1 MTNDAKLEHRL
12 AAIMATDAVGYS
24 KSGWRSPPSSS
35 FGVTFPRRRGGYTVP
50 TAQRKA
56 AEVVQLRGR
65 GVKPEEIAVKLG
77 ISRASV
83 FRVLKAQRQAV
94 S

>member
-1 MTNDAKLEHRL
+1 MST
-12 AAIMATDAVGYS
+12 AALRG
-24 KSGWRSPPSSS
+24 SGPS
-35 FGVTFPRRRGGYTVP
+35 
-50 TAQRKA
+50 TAQRKG
-56 AEVVQLRGR
+56 AEVVELQGQ

-83 FRVLKAQRQAV
+83 FRVLKGQR

>member
-1 MTNDAKLEHRL
+1 LYVRGFLCPRDDGGQLLIGEPKAQ
-12 AAIMATDAVGYS
+12 AAGKYKGRA
-24 KSGWRSPPSSS
+24 
-35 FGVTFPRRRGGYTVP
+35 P

-56 AEVVQLRGR
+56 AEVVQLRGQ

-83 FRVLKAQRQAV
+83 FRVLKDRRDAAQ